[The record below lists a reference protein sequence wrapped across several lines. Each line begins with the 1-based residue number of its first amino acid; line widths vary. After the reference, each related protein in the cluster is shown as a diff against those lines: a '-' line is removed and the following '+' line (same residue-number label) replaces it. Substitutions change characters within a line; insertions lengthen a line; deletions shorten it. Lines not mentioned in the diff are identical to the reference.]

1 VSLASC
7 PIVPQVSTAGE
18 RIFYDG
24 ECGLCHRWV
33 RFALARDRGRELFR
47 FAPLQGPTFATEVP
61 EETRRALPDSLAV
74 RTSDGRLLMRSAAV
88 LHVLRRTGGP
98 WGMLAALLGIV
109 PVALADWGYD
119 RVAAVRKRW
128 FARPAELCPLVPP
141 ELARRFD
148 P

>member
-1 VSLASC
+1 MTPS
-7 PIVPQVSTAGE
+7 GE

-47 FAPLQGPTFATEVP
+47 FAPLQGPTFAAEVSGAD
-61 EETRRALPDSLAV
+61 RAALPDSVAV
-74 RTSDGRLLMRSAAV
+74 RTADGRLLLRSAAV
-88 LHVLRRTGGP
+88 LHVLGRSGGA
-98 WGMLAALLGIV
+98 WAALAAVLGIV
-109 PVALADWGYD
+109 PTFLADWSYD
-119 RVAAVRKRW
+119 RVAGLRKRL
-128 FARPAELCPLVPP
+128 FARPADLCPLVSP

>member
-1 VSLASC
+1 LGVA
-7 PIVPQVSTAGE
+7 PNGE

-47 FAPLQGPTFATEVP
+47 FAPLQGPTFASEVP
-61 EETRRALPDSLAV
+61 DEERRALPDSLAV
-74 RTSDGRLLMRSAAV
+74 RTSDGRLLLRSAAV
-88 LHVLRRTGGP
+88 LHVLRRTGGL
-98 WGMLAALLGIV
+98 WGALAAPLGVV
-109 PVALADWGYD
+109 PTAIADWGYD
-119 RVAAVRKRW
+119 LVARARKRL
-128 FARPAELCPLVPP
+128 FARPPDLCPLVPP

>member
-1 VSLASC
+1 VAD
-7 PIVPQVSTAGE
+7 E

-47 FAPLQGPTFATEVP
+47 FAPLQGPTFAAEVTDTE
-61 EETRRALPDSLAV
+61 RRELPDSLAV
-74 RTSDGRLLMRSAAV
+74 RTSDGRLLVRSAAM
-88 LHVLRRTGGP
+88 LHVLRRTGGA
-98 WGMLAALLGIV
+98 WAVVAALLGV
-109 PVALADWGYD
+109 LPSALADWGYD
-119 RVAAVRKRW
+119 RIAGVRKRW
-128 FARPAELCPLVPP
+128 SAPPAGLCPLVPP